1 MKETLLPRMTEPE
14 TSAKNFMPDR
24 KRFQE
29 VIPPLT
35 SALVLDQE
43 GNIRHITPAARRLL
57 EYKAHQSVKASF
69 FAHIH
74 SSNLYQV
81 MRDVADMVC
90 YGKAKASWLIR
101 LRTGKNR
108 WRWYKANAQN
118 LLKAPAG
125 AIAIYLRDL
134 R

>member
-1 MKETLLPRMTEPE
+1 MIMSETAE
-14 TSAKNFMPDR
+14 KNFTPDR

-29 VIPPLT
+29 TIHPLT
-35 SALVLDQE
+35 SALLVDEE
-43 GNIRHITPAARRLL
+43 GNICHITPAARRLL
-57 EYKAHQSVKASF
+57 EYKPRQSVKSSF

-90 YGKAKASWLIR
+90 YGKARASWLIR

-108 WRWYKANAQN
+108 WRWYKATARN

-125 AIAIYLRDL
+125 AITIHLRDL

>member
-1 MKETLLPRMTEPE
+1 MKANSLPEMTASK
-14 TSAKNFMPDR
+14 TTAKNFTPDR

-29 VIPPLT
+29 VIHPLT
-35 SALVLDQE
+35 SALVLDEE
-43 GNIRHITPAARRLL
+43 GNICHITPAARRLL
-57 EYKAHQSVKASF
+57 EYKAHQSVKSSF

>member
-1 MKETLLPRMTEPE
+1 MKETPPLPITEPE

-24 KRFQE
+24 KRFRE

-35 SALVLDQE
+35 SALVLDAE
-43 GNIRHITPAARRLL
+43 GNICHITPAARRLL
-57 EYKAHQSVKASF
+57 EYKAHQSVKTGF
-69 FAHIH
+69 FTHIH

-108 WRWYKANAQN
+108 WRWYKATAQN

-125 AIAIYLRDL
+125 AITIYLRDL

>member
-1 MKETLLPRMTEPE
+1 MKQIFHPEMMPE
-14 TSAKNFMPDR
+14 TSEKNFTPGR
-24 KRFQE
+24 KRFRDD
-29 VIPPLT
+29 IPPHT
-35 SALVLDQE
+35 SALVLDE
-43 GNIRHITPAARRLL
+43 KGNICHITPAARHLL
-57 EYKAHQSVKASF
+57 EHRPDQPIKANF
-69 FAHIH
+69 FKLIH

-118 LLKAPAG
+118 DLRAPAR
-125 AIAIYLRDL
+125 AITVYLREL